1 VKTTSWVEVVVAAEA
16 ITTTRTPTVIITARG
31 IITTIATITDTT
43 TIITIMEVEEDSS
56 NSSNSM

>member
-1 VKTTSWVEVVVAAEA
+1 MVAAEA
-16 ITTTRTPTVIITARG
+16 ITTTRTHTVIITARD

>member
-1 VKTTSWVEVVVAAEA
+1 MVAAEA

-43 TIITIMEVEEDSS
+43 TIITITEVEEDNSI
-56 NSSNSM
+56 SSNSM